1 MRRFIRTRAFRPT
14 QTLLPALGLL
24 VAFAAPG
31 VLAEEVGWTLY
42 PPTGDVAEILIS
54 GDTAWIGAGG
64 GVIQADLTDIVSGEL
79 TQTRITDDDGLV
91 SPEITA
97 MAFDGLGN
105 VWVGTRDAGISI
117 FDPQGRHLRN
127 INSFEALWSDLV
139 IGMSS
144 EGNRMF
150 VTCADDYSE
159 TGTIEGGGFTVIEV
173 EGTESGGID
182 ISVVGIGVPLAV
194 CREVLALPG
203 ETWFGSSANGLW
215 RRDEILG
222 LAPEEVLTTDEGL
235 LSDNVTGLAR
245 GPHPD
250 LGGQEVLWIGT
261 AMGLQYWDGA
271 ALDTVVT
278 FQDHPVHDLEF
289 DGSSLHVIV
298 EDPASVM
305 EREIFSMNLLSSPLT
320 PIQVDAVACLPD
332 TAYLPREVAMSAAGN
347 MVLGTKTAG
356 YSVHDG
362 VTWVCPRPLGP
373 HSPQVADLALGTDGT
388 LYFGT
393 GTKEP
398 PKKGRGVG
406 LFSDGIWGVLSRQD
420 GLIQELITEAV
431 AWPDGTIWFG
441 SSVSKD
447 VGGVSRYFPDQG
459 TFVNYHNTSS
469 DPSHVTLGKNVAT
482 LELDA
487 AGNLWIGYGQ
497 LDGGVTVIEYPS
509 LSITNYH
516 VVDFTDAG
524 NDLITDLDFD
534 SRGRMWITTKN
545 TELKPGQLYVFDF
558 GGTPSDPTDDLPATS
573 MNVANEIHDLG
584 TVHDIEIDAS
594 DRIWLAGEKGLVRG
608 EMLPDLAS
616 EARADWTIMNPTSS
630 QSGGRNPLPYLVAAL
645 DWSDNLWLG
654 METSGLVRVSSDGSQ
669 WTWFDEIAGEP
680 LPDQA
685 VTGLYMDLAS
695 REVYVGTK
703 SSGIAVMAMS
713 VTATGSGRVRSSRPF
728 PNPWRLETD
737 GALQFQG
744 IPAGDVVTM
753 KVFTPSG
760 EVVQVF
766 EELSG
771 VKSWDGRNRN
781 GSRVKAGVYIIT
793 AEGVDG
799 VVYEGKVAVL
809 R

>member
-1 MRRFIRTRAFRPT
+1 M
-14 QTLLPALGLL
+14 PALGLL

-298 EDPASVM
+298 EDP
-305 EREIFSMNLLSSPLT
+305 
-320 PIQVDAVACLPD
+320 
-332 TAYLPREVAMSAAGN
+332 
-347 MVLGTKTAG
+347 
-356 YSVHDG
+356 
-362 VTWVCPRPLGP
+362 
-373 HSPQVADLALGTDGT
+373 
-388 LYFGT
+388 
-393 GTKEP
+393 
-398 PKKGRGVG
+398 
-406 LFSDGIWGVLSRQD
+406 
-420 GLIQELITEAV
+420 
-431 AWPDGTIWFG
+431 
-441 SSVSKD
+441 
-447 VGGVSRYFPDQG
+447 
-459 TFVNYHNTSS
+459 
-469 DPSHVTLGKNVAT
+469 
-482 LELDA
+482 
-487 AGNLWIGYGQ
+487 
-497 LDGGVTVIEYPS
+497 
-509 LSITNYH
+509 
-516 VVDFTDAG
+516 
-524 NDLITDLDFD
+524 
-534 SRGRMWITTKN
+534 
-545 TELKPGQLYVFDF
+545 
-558 GGTPSDPTDDLPATS
+558 
-573 MNVANEIHDLG
+573 
-584 TVHDIEIDAS
+584 
-594 DRIWLAGEKGLVRG
+594 
-608 EMLPDLAS
+608 
-616 EARADWTIMNPTSS
+616 
-630 QSGGRNPLPYLVAAL
+630 
-645 DWSDNLWLG
+645 
-654 METSGLVRVSSDGSQ
+654 
-669 WTWFDEIAGEP
+669 
-680 LPDQA
+680 
-685 VTGLYMDLAS
+685 
-695 REVYVGTK
+695 
-703 SSGIAVMAMS
+703 
-713 VTATGSGRVRSSRPF
+713 
-728 PNPWRLETD
+728 
-737 GALQFQG
+737 
-744 IPAGDVVTM
+744 
-753 KVFTPSG
+753 
-760 EVVQVF
+760 
-766 EELSG
+766 
-771 VKSWDGRNRN
+771 
-781 GSRVKAGVYIIT
+781 
-793 AEGVDG
+793 
-799 VVYEGKVAVL
+799 
-809 R
+809 